1 MDCKFPLSRFTMHP
15 HTRKDKLFWARLK
28 KVTSAFAGKRLEHL
42 GSRDV
47 LCVHR
52 PKSLNALNV
61 REYKILTEQNHCLCN
76 NVIYRLSAAT
86 NQSANDQ
93 SEDVASPYQSTSSEP
108 RPSGL
113 SALYRN
119 SVTQILLFGRS
130 TTSITY

>member
-1 MDCKFPLSRFTMHP
+1 MACKFPLSRFTMHS
-15 HTRKDKLFWARLK
+15 HRKRKTFWARLK
-28 KVTSAFAGKRLEHL
+28 KVTSAIAGKRLEHL
-42 GSRDV
+42 GSRDI

-86 NQSANDQ
+86 NQSATDQ

-108 RPSGL
+108 RPNC
-113 SALYRN
+113 APRV
-119 SVTQILLFGRS
+119 VTCI
-130 TTSITY
+130 TSQGDLKRTL